1 MKKKRSNMKNR
12 PGENRSVVESSVARR
27 NEAEI
32 PPGAPTNNPADE
44 LIDST
49 APIANQ
55 NPTGIE
61 TEVLEQAKR
70 RRFPASYKLKIVQE
84 ADRLSGT
91 GEIGAMLRREGI
103 YASQLAK
110 WRKLRDEGSLT
121 GLSGKKRGPKPVEAG
136 PVIKENLRLKR
147 ENERLQKKL
156 RKAEMLI
163 DLQKKVAALLEEDE
177 RTGGA

>member
-1 MKKKRSNMKNR
+1 MRKKVKELSLSKAPDGSAPERSEVERSGTERSAGADPSARANR
-12 PGENRSVVESSVARR
+12 A
-27 NEAEI
+27 
-32 PPGAPTNNPADE
+32 GA
-44 LIDST
+44 
-49 APIANQ
+49 
-55 NPTGIE
+55 E
-61 TEVLEQAKR
+61 TEVVERAQR

-84 ADRLSGT
+84 ADRLSGS

-121 GLSGKKRGPKPVEAG
+121 GLSGKKRGPKPVETG
-136 PVIKENLRLKR
+136 PVIKENMRLKR

-177 RTGGA
+177 RNGSA